1 MSHLTSFVQTA
12 FKARAQGLPIHMM
25 ADGESISTIPA
36 EFLLDKD
43 LVVKKVHYAEGLT
56 DRINMDVI
64 RTFAETGKI

>member
-1 MSHLTSFVQTA
+1 
-12 FKARAQGLPIHMM
+12 MM